1 MNTSFSSSAPARL
14 YALLLK
20 LRPMQVGTL
29 MAFNGELVH
38 GAWMHWLGRAAPDVA
53 EWLHEGNRRRLF
65 TCSSLQFPVP
75 EQRMLEAEQH
85 NVHLPVLPE
94 KVYTLRITL
103 LLGELFPLF
112 HEALMR
118 FHIATND
125 GERQPFMQIGK
136 QVFALEE
143 VVLKPD
149 DAGWTGFTSLGTL
162 VEQARMLRMGKDE
175 PMKLEFATLTTFNR
189 SSSKSKRYGA
199 HSARLPLTEY
209 VFPGLARRWEDVAS
223 PELAGVVQRERIEQ
237 YVEDDGVII
246 ADYELRTHTVKFTTH
261 TQPGFVG
268 KCTYALRGPDEMV
281 TEEAPLTVRQQLWL
295 LGQLAFYSGVGYK
308 TTMGLGRVRI
318 A

>member
-1 MNTSFSSSAPARL
+1 MKTSFSSSAPSRL
-14 YALLLK
+14 YALLLR
-20 LRPMQVGTL
+20 LRPMQAGTL

-38 GAWMHWLGRAAPDVA
+38 GAWMHWLGRAA
-53 EWLHEGNRRRLF
+53 
-65 TCSSLQFPVP
+65 P

-175 PMKLEFATLTTFNR
+175 PMRLEFATLTTFNR

-268 KCTYALRGPDEMV
+268 KCTYALRGPDETV
-281 TEEAPLTVRQQLWL
+281 TKEAPLTVRQQLWV
-295 LGQLAFYSGVGYK
+295 LGQLAFYRGVGYK

-318 A
+318 V